1 MHVKPVK
8 TTSKE
13 NETVQGILIVLT
25 YYNVA
30 NAKCALPHV
39 ASVLLN
45 EDATEMLEYRSDL
58 AIDMQSQAD
67 LKPKEVENIRYQGI
81 HSKIVISDSGNV
93 LLLYTS
99 SSQFRSRRST
109 VFSNPFDMKERT
121 EINQYEIRNSS
132 GSDLLK
138 LNTIQCPKFCTK
150 YF

>member
-8 TTSKE
+8 TRSKE
-13 NETVQGILIVLT
+13 NEIVQGILIVLT
-25 YYNVA
+25 YYDVA
-30 NAKCALPHV
+30 KVECALPHV

-93 LLLYTS
+93 FMLY
-99 SSQFRSRRST
+99 
-109 VFSNPFDMKERT
+109 SNPFDVKGKVKSMAT
-121 EINQYEIRNSS
+121 GMDQYEIRNSF

-138 LNTIQCPKFCTK
+138 LNVIQCPKFCMK